1 MIGVARI
8 LARPPVLHAMRRSG
22 AALHTLRAKKP
33 KKINAR
39 QAQQRSGSTAEATA
53 DAGLPWCVAA
63 STASWRRAA
72 STA

>member
-8 LARPPVLHAMRRSG
+8 AARPPVLHAMRRSG

-39 QAQQRSGSTAEATA
+39 QLQRSGSTAEAAA

-63 STASWRRAA
+63 STA
-72 STA
+72 

>member
-1 MIGVARI
+1 MIGVACI
-8 LARPPVLHAMRRSG
+8 AARPPVLHAMRRSG

-39 QAQQRSGSTAEATA
+39 QLLRQRSGSTAEAAA

-63 STASWRRAA
+63 STA
-72 STA
+72 

>member
-39 QAQQRSGSTAEATA
+39 QLLAQQRSGSTAEAAA

-63 STASWRRAA
+63 STASWRRA
-72 STA
+72 